1 MQNLLVA
8 ASKLLV
14 VGYEIY
20 FPDQGSNPG
29 PLHWELSLS
38 HWTIGK
44 VPPSTIYVTIL
55 WMEPIAVKHVMQV
68 LIVNI

>member
-1 MQNLLVA
+1 MQNLLA
-8 ASKLLV
+8 AARELLV

-38 HWTIGK
+38 HWTTRK
-44 VPPSTIYVTIL
+44 VPTSIIYVMIL
-55 WMEPIAVKHVMQV
+55 WTELVAVKHFMQV
-68 LIVNI
+68 LIVNT